1 MVFPLDHGRCH
12 ALGGLSAR
20 DFGDLFAIQP
30 PGDVTLRDFQ
40 TGSWYCYRPG
50 RDVLIPLPTEER
62 LTLEDIVLPQATRRN
77 ISVLYR
83 FTPYKPGGVED
94 RGNGDRTL
102 RADLIQAHRRR
113 PIPDSEEGWAPVE
126 QTHED
131 MKHSIFCVCPPGISQ
146 HTLRVYRAIIF
157 GCIPVT
163 LFKANE
169 SPYEQFS
176 GINYSKFTVNIN
188 PDERHLLQPTL
199 TSLLARPHAIA
210 ELQASLSEVQSMF
223 VYDQSGYGVQEAV
236 FEELLAHPSRNML
249 SASRQL

>member
-12 ALGGLSAR
+12 AMGGLAPS

-30 PGDVTLRDFQ
+30 PGDLALRDFQ

-50 RDVLIPLPTEER
+50 RDILIPLPTEER
-62 LTLEDIVLPQATRRN
+62 LTLADIVLPPATRRN

-83 FTPYKPGGVED
+83 FTPYKPGG
-94 RGNGDRTL
+94 NGDKPL
-102 RADLIQAHRRR
+102 RAELIEAQRER
-113 PIPDSEEGWAPVE
+113 PIPGSEEGWAPVE

-169 SPYEQFS
+169 SPYERFL
-176 GINYSKFTVNIN
+176 GIDYSKFTVNIN
-188 PDERHLLQPTL
+188 PDELHLLQPTL

-210 ELQASLSEVQSMF
+210 ELQASLRKVQSKF
-223 VYDQSGYGVQEAV
+223 VWGDYGVQEAI
-236 FEELLAHPSRNML
+236 FEELLAHPSRNVL
-249 SASRQL
+249 SAFP